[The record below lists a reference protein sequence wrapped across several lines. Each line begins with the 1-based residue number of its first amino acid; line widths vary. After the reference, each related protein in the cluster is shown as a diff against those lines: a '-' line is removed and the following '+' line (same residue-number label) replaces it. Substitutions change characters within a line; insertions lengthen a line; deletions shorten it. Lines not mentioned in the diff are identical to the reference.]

1 MLGTRFK
8 KYNTLRNQIL
18 AIYLVVMMIVL
29 SIVGSLMFN
38 QLGALMRNNA
48 EKQMQQTAVEANG
61 RMETLYKQIDTL
73 TNQVA
78 TNNTVQQLL
87 TDVVDGKS
95 VSVPQRESLIRVI
108 NNFHAYS
115 NAISSFNLY
124 TVNGERI
131 YPSDNVN
138 IFEKVDP
145 VWIQKANREKGRLVW
160 IGNDPND
167 REYSF
172 AIRKVTLMERSFSGG
187 GYLLVRINNSYFQV
201 KDNSLDHKAKEYM
214 MLLDRDYSAI
224 TSNYKGNTQQI
235 LKEDTKNVVINQT
248 KYLIVKEK
256 SDVTGWTLVILKP
269 VSLLMEGVSVV
280 RTSILISGAIGFI
293 IFLISSIFL
302 STIITRPIIK
312 LTNTMKNAKM
322 DELKP
327 NPHISSINEIVDLN
341 NTYNQMVENT
351 NHLIQQV
358 YEKELLHS
366 RAELKALQAQI
377 DPHFLYNTLNALY
390 WSLEDKGEEELANQ
404 VIAMSEFF
412 RYTIG
417 KTGKEKDPV
426 TIREALEHIERY
438 LQIMKMR
445 MGDRLLWDV
454 SVQED
459 CLDTKIPKLIIQP
472 LVENAILHGIGNQRK
487 QGAVSIK
494 VKKVENSPNLVITVS
509 DNGVGIDQETLC
521 AINESIERGDVASSK
536 GMGIGLANVNKRLSL
551 FYEKQSLATLTV
563 KSDQGKGTEVTF
575 EIPSKGA

>member
-38 QLGALMRNNA
+38 QLGSLMRNNA
-48 EKQMQQTAVEANG
+48 EKQMQQTAIEANG

-78 TNNTVQQLL
+78 TNNTVQELL

-115 NAISSFNLY
+115 NAISAFNLY

-145 VWIQKANREKGRLVW
+145 MWIQRANREKGRLVW

-172 AIRKVTLMERSFSGG
+172 AIRKVTLMDRSFSGG
-187 GYLLVRINNSYFQV
+187 GYLLVRINNNYFQV
-201 KDNSLDHKAKEYM
+201 KDNSMDDKAKEYM

-224 TSNYKGNTQQI
+224 TSNYEGNTQQI
-235 LKEDTKNVVINQT
+235 LKEGTKNVFINRT

-256 SDVTGWTLVILKP
+256 SEVTGWTLVILKP
-269 VSLLMEGVSVV
+269 MSLLMEGVSVV

-322 DELKP
+322 DELTP

-358 YEKELLHS
+358 YEKELLRS
-366 RAELKALQAQI
+366 RSELKALQAQI

-390 WSLEDKGEEELANQ
+390 WSLEDKGEEELADQ

-417 KTGKEKDPV
+417 KADKDQV
-426 TIREALEHIERY
+426 TIREALEQIERY

-454 SVQED
+454 SAQED

-487 QGAVSIK
+487 QGSVSIK
-494 VKKVENSPNLVITVS
+494 VKKAENSPNLVISVS
-509 DNGVGIDQETLC
+509 DNGVGIDQETLR
-521 AINESIERGDVASSK
+521 AINESIERGGIASSK
-536 GMGIGLANVNKRLSL
+536 GTGIGLANVNKRLSL
-551 FYEKQSLATLTV
+551 SYERQSLATLTV
-563 KSDQGKGTEVTF
+563 RSDQGKGTEVTF

>member
-1 MLGTRFK
+1 M
-8 KYNTLRNQIL
+8 
-18 AIYLVVMMIVL
+18 
-29 SIVGSLMFN
+29 
-38 QLGALMRNNA
+38 
-48 EKQMQQTAVEANG
+48 
-61 RMETLYKQIDTL
+61 
-73 TNQVA
+73 
-78 TNNTVQQLL
+78 
-87 TDVVDGKS
+87 
-95 VSVPQRESLIRVI
+95 
-108 NNFHAYS
+108 
-115 NAISSFNLY
+115 
-124 TVNGERI
+124 
-131 YPSDNVN
+131 
-138 IFEKVDP
+138 
-145 VWIQKANREKGRLVW
+145 
-160 IGNDPND
+160 
-167 REYSF
+167 
-172 AIRKVTLMERSFSGG
+172 
-187 GYLLVRINNSYFQV
+187 
-201 KDNSLDHKAKEYM
+201 
-214 MLLDRDYSAI
+214 
-224 TSNYKGNTQQI
+224 
-235 LKEDTKNVVINQT
+235 INQT

-327 NPHISSINEIVDLN
+327 NPHISSINEIIDLN

-390 WSLEDKGEEELANQ
+390 WSLEDKGEEELADQ

-417 KTGKEKDPV
+417 ETGKEKDPV

-487 QGAVSIK
+487 QGSVSIQ
-494 VKKVENSPNLVITVS
+494 VEKVEDSPNLVITVS
-509 DNGVGIDQETLC
+509 DNGIGIDQETLC
-521 AINESIERGDVASSK
+521 AINESIERGGVVSSK
-536 GMGIGLANVNKRLSL
+536 GTGIGLANVNKRLRL

-563 KSDQGKGTEVTF
+563 KVTTA
-575 EIPSKGA
+575 KVQK

>member
-1 MLGTRFK
+1 M
-8 KYNTLRNQIL
+8 RNQIL
-18 AIYLVVMMIVL
+18 AIYLLVMVTVL
-29 SIVGSLMFN
+29 SIVGILIFN
-38 QLGALMRNNA
+38 ELGSLMRNNA
-48 EKQMQQTAVEANG
+48 ENQMQQTAVEANG
-61 RMETLYKQIDTL
+61 RMETLYKQINTL

-78 TNNTVQQLL
+78 TNDTVQQLL
-87 TDVVDGKS
+87 TDAVDGKS

-131 YPSDNVN
+131 YPSDNMN

-145 VWIQKANREKGRLVW
+145 IWIQRANREKGRLVW

-172 AIRKVTLMERSFSGG
+172 AIRKVTLMDRSFSGG
-187 GYLLVRINNSYFQV
+187 GYLLVRINNSYFPV
-201 KDNSLDHKAKEYM
+201 KDNSMGDKAKEYM

-224 TSNYKGNTQQI
+224 TSNYEGNTEQI
-235 LKEDTKNVVINQT
+235 LKEGTKNVVINGM

-256 SDVTGWTLVILKP
+256 SDVTGWTLVILEP
-269 VSLLMEGVSVV
+269 TSLLMEGVSVV

-293 IFLISSIFL
+293 IFLISSMFL

-327 NPHISSINEIVDLN
+327 NPHISSINEIIDLN

-358 YEKELLHS
+358 YEKELLRS
-366 RAELKALQAQI
+366 RSELKALQAQI

-390 WSLEDKGEEELANQ
+390 WSLEDKGEEELADQ

-412 RYTIG
+412 RYTID
-417 KTGKEKDPV
+417 KTDKDQV
-426 TIREALEHIERY
+426 TIGEALEHIERY

-454 SVQED
+454 SAPDE

-487 QGAVSIK
+487 QGSVSIK
-494 VKKVENSPNLVITVS
+494 VEKSENSPNLVITVS
-509 DNGVGIDQETLC
+509 DNGAGIDQETLR
-521 AINESIERGDVASSK
+521 AINESSEKGGAVSSK
-536 GMGIGLANVNKRLSL
+536 GTGMGLANVNKRLSL
-551 FYEKQSLATLTV
+551 FYKNENVDTLTV
-563 KSDQGKGTEVTF
+563 KSDQGKGTQVTF

>member
-1 MLGTRFK
+1 MLGVRFR

-18 AIYLVVMMIVL
+18 AIYLLVMVTVL
-29 SIVGSLMFN
+29 SIVGILVFN
-38 QLGALMRNNA
+38 QLGSLMRNNA
-48 EKQMQQTAVEANG
+48 ERQMQQTAVEASG

-124 TVNGERI
+124 TVNGERL
-131 YPSDNVN
+131 YPSDSIN

-145 VWIQKANREKGRLVW
+145 IWIQKANREKGRLVW
-160 IGNDPND
+160 IGTDPND

-172 AIRKVTLMERSFSGG
+172 AIRRVTLMDRSFSGG
-187 GYLLVRINNSYFQV
+187 GYLMVRINNSYFQV
-201 KDNSLDHKAKEYM
+201 NDNSTDHKAKEYM

-224 TSNYKGNTQQI
+224 TSNYEGNTKQI
-235 LKEDTKNVVINQT
+235 LKEGTKNILINGT

-256 SDVTGWTLVILKP
+256 SEVTGWTLVILKP
-269 VSLLMEGVSVV
+269 MSLLMEGVSIV

-302 STIITRPIIK
+302 SAIITRPIIK

-327 NPHISSINEIVDLN
+327 NPHISSINEIIDLN

-390 WSLEDKGEEELANQ
+390 WSLEDKGEEELADQ
-404 VIAMSEFF
+404 VIVMSEFF

-417 KTGKEKDPV
+417 KTDKDQV
-426 TIREALEHIERY
+426 TIREALEQIERY

-454 SVQED
+454 SAQDD

-487 QGAVSIK
+487 QGSVSIK
-494 VKKVENSPNLVITVS
+494 VEKRENHPNLTITVS
-509 DNGVGIDQETLC
+509 DNGVGIDQETLR
-521 AINESIERGDVASSK
+521 AINESIERGGVTSSK
-536 GMGIGLANVNKRLSL
+536 GTGMGLANVNKRLSL
-551 FYEKQSLATLTV
+551 FYEKQSIAALTV
-563 KSDQGKGTEVTF
+563 KSAQGKGTEVTF

>member
-1 MLGTRFK
+1 MLGVRFK
-8 KYNTLRNQIL
+8 NYNTLRNQIL
-18 AIYLVVMMIVL
+18 AIYLFVMVIVL
-29 SIVGSLMFN
+29 SIVGILIFN
-38 QLGALMRNNA
+38 QLGSLMRNNA
-48 EKQMQQTAVEANG
+48 EKQMQQTAVEASD
-61 RMETLYKQIDTL
+61 RMETLYKQINTL

-124 TVNGERI
+124 TVNGERV
-131 YPSDNVN
+131 YPADNVN

-145 VWIQKANREKGRLVW
+145 MWIQKANREKGRLVW
-160 IGNDPND
+160 IGNDPDD

-172 AIRKVTLMERSFSGG
+172 AIRKVTLMDRSFSGG

-201 KDNSLDHKAKEYM
+201 NDNNMDHKEKEYM
-214 MLLDRDYSAI
+214 MLLDREYSAI
-224 TSNYKGNTQQI
+224 TSNYEGNTKRI
-235 LKEDTKNVVINQT
+235 LKEGTKNILINGA

-256 SDVTGWTLVILKP
+256 SEVTGWTLVILKP
-269 VSLLMEGVSVV
+269 MSLLMEGVSVV

-358 YEKELLHS
+358 YEKELLRS
-366 RAELKALQAQI
+366 RSELKALQAQI

-390 WSLEDKGEEELANQ
+390 WSLEDKGEEKLADQ

-417 KTGKEKDPV
+417 NADKDQV
-426 TIREALEHIERY
+426 TIREALEQIERY

-454 SVQED
+454 SAQED

-494 VKKVENSPNLVITVS
+494 VKKAENSPNLVISVS
-509 DNGVGIDQETLC
+509 DNGVGIDQETLR
-521 AINESIERGDVASSK
+521 AINESIEGGGVASSK
-536 GMGIGLANVNKRLSL
+536 GTGIGLANVNKRLSL
-551 FYEKQSLATLTV
+551 SYEKQSLAILTV
-563 KSDQGKGTEVTF
+563 RSDQGKGTEVTF